1 MSALPGH
8 GATLG
13 SGRTSRTAAPADQR
27 RAGQS
32 AAAGRAPPATEADAD
47 TDADGGA
54 RARRCAASAAEKEAH
69 LHRPRRRRLRPRR
82 RRRGHHRPRL
92 RPAGARHVQSGAARH
107 GGLPMRRALLIA
119 LGLAGCTQSGTGV
132 ELFIDAG
139 SLSIDRLQIIASYDT
154 RDVTHTVGVTATSTL
169 DVIAQLPDESTT
181 VT

>member
-8 GATLG
+8 GASFG

-54 RARRCAASAAEKEAH
+54 RARRCAASAAEKKAH
-69 LHRPRRRRLRPRR
+69 LHRPRRR
-82 RRRGHHRPRL
+82 RL

-107 GGLPMRRALLIA
+107 RGLPMRRALLLALLLA

-139 SLSIDRLQIIASYDT
+139 SLSID
-154 RDVTHTVGVTATSTL
+154 
-169 DVIAQLPDESTT
+169 
-181 VT
+181 